1 MKDIFRT
8 GMGQDSHRFLPDDSS
23 KPCIIG
29 GVIFEDCPGFKAN
42 SDGDVVFHA
51 LCRAI
56 SSLTGE
62 TILGTKADEMLL
74 KDGITDSS
82 SYLKEAI
89 KTLKKQ
95 TIVHVAIIIEALRP
109 RMQEHYEVLRNS
121 IANALSIRPD
131 QVGITFSTGEGLTD
145 VGCGDG
151 ANCLAL
157 ITTHENIG

>member
-1 MKDIFRT
+1 
-8 GMGQDSHRFLPDDSS
+8 MGQDSHRFLPDDSS

-42 SDGDVVFHA
+42 SDGDIIFHA

-62 TILGTKADEMLL
+62 TILGTKADEMLQ

-82 SYLKEAI
+82 YYLKEAL
-89 KTLKKQ
+89 KTLKRQ
-95 TIVHVAIIIEALRP
+95 SIVHVAIIIEALRP
-109 RMQEHYEVLRNS
+109 RMQEHVNELRES
-121 IANALSIRPD
+121 ISFALSINFD
-131 QVGITFSTGEGLTD
+131 QIGITFSTGEGLTD

-151 ANCLAL
+151 ASCLAL
-157 ITTHENIG
+157 ITTEERS